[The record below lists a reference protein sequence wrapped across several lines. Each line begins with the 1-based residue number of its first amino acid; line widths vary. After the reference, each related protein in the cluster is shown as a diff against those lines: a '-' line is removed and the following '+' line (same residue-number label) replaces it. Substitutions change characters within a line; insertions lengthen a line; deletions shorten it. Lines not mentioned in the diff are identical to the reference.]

1 MCINIEMF
9 VVVAGKLSIACS
21 YAKYF
26 WDYEITV
33 DDIFSRENVHVS
45 MSMISHW
52 MFSVIN

>member
-9 VVVAGKLSIACS
+9 VVVAGKLSIACF

-45 MSMISHW
+45 MSMISQW

>member
-1 MCINIEMF
+1 MHQYIEMF
-9 VVVAGKLSIACS
+9 AVVAGKLSIACS